1 VLPNAKVARLCY
13 KRLVPKLVDA
23 ERRRRELA
31 EAVWRVIRR
40 DGVAAASV
48 RAVAREAGTSMGA
61 LRHWFATQDELLYFA
76 MTLVV
81 ERARARGE
89 AAAAAG
95 GPLVPR
101 LLRVLEETLPL
112 DEERRAETEVWL
124 ALTARALVDPV
135 LAELRDRSAAELH
148 AFCTQVVRALVDAGT
163 ARADLD
169 VELEGERLYA
179 VVDGLAVHAVTR
191 PSALPPA
198 RTREVLARH
207 LAALGDTPQA
217 LLPTSRTRD

>member
-1 VLPNAKVARLCY
+1 M
-13 KRLVPKLVDA
+13 PKLVDA

-61 LRHWFATQDELLYFA
+61 LRHWFATQDELLHFA
-76 MTLVV
+76 MTLVM
-81 ERARARGE
+81 ERARARAE
-89 AAAAAG
+89 AVVATG

-101 LLRVLEETLPL
+101 LLRVLEEALPL
-112 DEERRAETEVWL
+112 DDERRAEAEVWL
-124 ALTARALVDPV
+124 ALTGRALVDPG

-148 AFCTQVVRALVDAGT
+148 AFCTQVVRALVVEGT

-169 VELEGERLYA
+169 VDLEGERLYA

-191 PSALPPA
+191 PWALPPA
-198 RTREVLARH
+198 RTREVLAAH
-207 LAALGDTPQA
+207 LAALGDP
-217 LLPTSRTRD
+217 P